1 MPSTAMKLR
10 VESYWPSRPRLWW
23 GMPALGVVLLAL
35 LGSVALGLIPALPAL
50 GFLGVAALVG
60 AVEVYIGARH
70 EAAAAQPVLHRIY
83 QDHLEAHL
91 LLYRYLASISD
102 QPHPTDEDL
111 RIVCRGGR
119 AAAAAV
125 TDAPGIIGD
134 HPELVSGPATQVC
147 LTTGILNRS
156 RYKELL
162 DTARARAVEAETIPA
177 DAQTLDEACQAL
189 SRRFTSLVNA
199 AMDLRDARALAPRI

>member
-23 GMPALGVVLLAL
+23 GMPALVVVLLAL

-60 AVEVYIGARH
+60 AVVVYVGARH

-91 LLYRYLASISD
+91 LLYRYLASICD
-102 QPHPTDEDL
+102 RPRPTDGDL
-111 RIVCRGGR
+111 RIVCRRGR
-119 AAAAAV
+119 VAAAAV
-125 TDAPGIIGD
+125 TAAPEVIGER
-134 HPELVSGPATQVC
+134 PELVSGPATQVC
-147 LTTGILNRS
+147 LLTGILSRS

-162 DTARARAVEAETIPA
+162 DTARARAVDTEAIPA

-189 SRRFTSLVNA
+189 SRQFTSLVNT
-199 AMDLRDARALAPRI
+199 AMDLRDARALAHRI